1 MSAADGFRRRP
12 RLTDGAAI
20 YLAMLGL
27 FLLGTGIAVGIAWRA
42 LSSNDRLA
50 LERVDALAQVARVGA
65 SLQAERATEAVLD
78 FQALAQS
85 QLVSRSGRLATPGA
99 TLDSYLREVVPAH
112 PEFADL
118 VLFDPAGTPIWSA
131 GAATGSQ
138 ARGTVTACWDHL
150 GGPDEIQ
157 IGRPRRAAPLQQPVI
172 CLRHALWSPAGDLAG
187 YAAVVFD
194 AEQLSARL
202 REGQGDNPGVT
213 TLLRGDGAILARS
226 ENPRLHVGALLSP
239 KAMEGMQDP
248 QGLRRVSSPIDS
260 RPLHAAWRRIPGTPM
275 IVMVGIDPTPHVAQ
289 AAKRRRMVLWV
300 LAVGVAAMMAAFTA
314 AAVFLD
320 RRRGTAER
328 GRVQESLERDEA
340 EHTRLLSTFDPQP
353 SAAYHGTVDAEGWLS
368 GQEVGPE
375 MPRITGGPD
384 LPVMPGGPAA
394 RRAFFRRVTEFGEH
408 VREYRLR
415 MPDGSGLWIRER
427 CRVAS
432 QASPTEAEVVGVVTD
447 IEEERQMRAQTEAGA
462 RLTVLGQMA
471 ASIAHEI
478 SQPLSAI
485 SIAAEISLAH
495 LEAPGDAAKAQRY
508 VENILRQ
515 VERMRDIASHLR
527 TFSRTDD
534 GPLDEVRLDEVV
546 QGALEVAGA
555 SLRKDGVV
563 VEVPDLHDLPPVQGR
578 LVPLEQ
584 VLVNLLVNARD
595 AMAHLPAGQRVVTI
609 SVERPRGA
617 DWISI
622 FVRDRGHGLPEGIV
636 QHAFEPFFT
645 TKPPGQGTGLGLSIA
660 YGTILAFGGEIT
672 LGNQPGGGAEV
683 AIRLRLAYPAE
694 AAAPEPVVQAPP
706 APIARSRA
714 ELRPTG

>member
-1 MSAADGFRRRP
+1 MMAAVFRRGP
-12 RLTDGAAI
+12 RLTDRAAT
-20 YLAMLGL
+20 YLVLLGL
-27 FLLGTGIAVGIAWRA
+27 FVLCSGIAVAMAWRA
-42 LSSNDRLA
+42 LASSDRLA
-50 LERVDALAQVARVGA
+50 LERVDALARVAQAGA
-65 SLQAERATEAVLD
+65 SIQAESALAAVLD

-85 QLVSRSGRLATPGA
+85 LLVSRTRRLAVPSA
-99 TLDSYLREVVPAH
+99 TLDSHLREMLPSR
-112 PEFADL
+112 PEFTDL
-118 VLFDPAGTPIWSA
+118 MLFDAAGAPVWSA
-131 GAATGSQ
+131 GAAAGSQ

-150 GGPDEIQ
+150 GGPDGIQ

-172 CLRHALWSPAGDLAG
+172 CLRRALWSPAGELAG

-194 AEQLSARL
+194 AEQLSMRL
-202 REGQGDNPGVT
+202 REAQGENPGVT

-226 ENPRLHVGALLSP
+226 ENPRLHVGAVFP
-239 KAMEGMQDP
+239 PRAMEAMQEP
-248 QGLRRVSSPIDS
+248 QGLRRGLSPIDS
-260 RPLHAAWRRIPGTPM
+260 RPLHSAWRRIPGTPM
-275 IVMVGIDPTPHVAQ
+275 VVTVGIDPAPQVAQ
-289 AAKRRRMVLWV
+289 AAKRQRMVLWT
-300 LAVGVAAMMAAFTA
+300 LAVGLAAMMAAFAA
-314 AAVFLD
+314 AAVVLD
-320 RRRGTAER
+320 RRVRSAER
-328 GRVQESLERDEA
+328 SRVQESLERDEA
-340 EHTRLLSTFDPQP
+340 EHTRLLLTFDPQP
-353 SAAYHGTVDAEGWLS
+353 SATYRGTVDAEGWFYDH
-368 GQEVGPE
+368 EVGPE

-394 RRAFFRRVTEFGEH
+394 RRAFFRRVAEFGEH

-427 CRVAS
+427 CRVATQLS
-432 QASPTEAEVVGVVTD
+432 STEAEVVGVVTD

-495 LEAPGDAAKAQRY
+495 LEEPGDLSKAQRY
-508 VENILRQ
+508 IENILRQ

-534 GPLDEVRLDEVV
+534 GPLDDIPLEAVVR
-546 QGALEVAGA
+546 GALEVAGA

-563 VEVPDLHDLPPVQGR
+563 VEVPDLRDLPPVQGR
-578 LVPLEQ
+578 LIPLEQ

-595 AMAHLPAGQRVVTI
+595 AMAHLPAGQRIVTI

-617 DWISI
+617 DWLSI
-622 FVRDRGHGLPEGIV
+622 FVRDQGHGLPEGIV

-672 LGNQPGGGAEV
+672 LGNRPGGGAEV
-683 AIRLRLAYPAE
+683 AIRLRLAAPAE
-694 AAAPEPVVQAPP
+694 TAPPEPEIQAPP

-714 ELRPTG
+714 ELRPIG